1 MLLRGYSPFLKRM
14 IQNIR
19 IVNFLFFSQTKE
31 MGLFH
36 LSDVTKTEINMKYLI
51 KTSPLISCAVV
62 IIILQQL
69 NITSMLLAGG
79 ISIYWIITHIITIHK
94 EKNILKEGNQY
105 FIDSFE
111 NIRTPLTLI
120 HTPLK
125 IVCDNNCPENI
136 KQELSLAIQNID
148 CLNGHLTRLMD
159 LKQLFINSERLD
171 SAEYE
176 LGKFIRNRIDILS
189 THASNNLVELNI
201 KTDFNYASVWFDQ
214 SKISPVIDK
223 FIKNAIDH
231 TEQKKTINLLITSN
245 PENWQIKITD
255 FENKKLVQCYKC
267 KNQQRFKR
275 KEELEYN
282 FARNIFCKRL
292 INMCNGKILIN
303 HSNRTITLKFPSK
316 DSLKSTPKHTC
327 IRIAANPVEE
337 KIDALFGKAPQKRNS
352 VKPTIVLADSNEEFR
367 LYLEER
373 LSENFNVKSFGNGPE
388 ALECIKEEYPDLV
401 VCDLMLHGM
410 YGYELSSRLK
420 TSGETSVIPII
431 LYGSRIDIGQ
441 RNKRES
447 SLADIFLYMPFHIE
461 DLKIEMNVLIK
472 NNRFLRRAF
481 LQKVFGKQFL
491 EGGEGKEED
500 KVLDESNYTFI
511 NQVKDFILR
520 NIDKENLT
528 IDEIASELYMSRTA
542 FFNKWKALTGEA
554 PKYFIY
560 RIRMEKARELLES
573 GRYSVN
579 VLPEMI
585 GLKNLKNFRHKYK
598 EYFGIT
604 PSESIMKKQ

>member
-1 MLLRGYSPFLKRM
+1 
-14 IQNIR
+14 
-19 IVNFLFFSQTKE
+19 
-31 MGLFH
+31 
-36 LSDVTKTEINMKYLI
+36 MKYLI
-51 KTSPLISCAVV
+51 QTSSLISSALA
-62 IIILQQL
+62 ILIFYQL
-69 NITSMLLAGG
+69 NFTSAFLAGV
-79 ISIYWIITHIITIHK
+79 IAIYWIIIHITTIQK
-94 EKNILKEGNQY
+94 ERNLLKEGNQY

-111 NIRTPLTLI
+111 NIRTPLTLV

-125 IVCDNNCPENI
+125 IACNDICLENI
-136 KQELSLAIQNID
+136 RQELSLAIQNID
-148 CLNGHLTRLMD
+148 YLNVHLTRLMD

-171 SAEYE
+171 SSEYE
-176 LGKFIRNRIDILS
+176 LGIFIKNRIDSLQ
-189 THASNNLVELNI
+189 THAANNLVELII
-201 KTDFNYASVWFDQ
+201 KTDFSYASVWFDQ

-231 TEQKKTINLLITSN
+231 TDQKKTITLLISSN
-245 PENWQIKITD
+245 SKNWQIKITD
-255 FENKKLVQCYKC
+255 FESRKLVQCYKC
-267 KNQQRFKR
+267 KNWQLLKR

-282 FARNIFCKRL
+282 FAKNIFCKKL
-292 INMCNGKILIN
+292 IKLCNGKILIN
-303 HSNRTITLKFPSK
+303 HSNRSITLKFPSK
-316 DSLKSTPKHTC
+316 DSPESVSKHTA
-327 IRIAANPVEE
+327 IQIAANPAEE
-337 KIDALFGKAPQKRNS
+337 KIDTLFGKDSQKRNS
-352 VKPTIVLADSNEEFR
+352 AKPVVVLADSNKEFR

-373 LSENFNVKSFGNGPE
+373 LSKDYIVKSFGNGTD

-401 VCDLMLHGM
+401 ICDIMLHGM
-410 YGYELSSRLK
+410 YGNELSSRLK

-441 RNKRES
+441 RSKRES

-472 NNRFLRRAF
+472 NNRFLRKSF
-481 LQKVFGKQFL
+481 LQKIFGKQFL
-491 EGGEGKEED
+491 EVEAEEI
-500 KVLDESNYTFI
+500 LDEGNYDLI
-511 NQVKDFILR
+511 NQVKEFILK

-542 FFNKWKALTGEA
+542 FFTKWKALTGEA
-554 PKYFIY
+554 PKYLIY

-573 GRYSVN
+573 GNYSVS

-604 PSESIMKKQ
+604 PSESITKKQ

>member
-1 MLLRGYSPFLKRM
+1 
-14 IQNIR
+14 
-19 IVNFLFFSQTKE
+19 
-31 MGLFH
+31 
-36 LSDVTKTEINMKYLI
+36 MKYLI
-51 KTSPLISCAVV
+51 QTPSLVSSALAILI
-62 IIILQQL
+62 LYQL
-69 NITSMLLAGG
+69 NCTSILLAGG
-79 ISIYWIITHIITIHK
+79 IAIYWIIIHITTIQK
-94 EKNILKEGNQY
+94 ERNLLKEGNQY

-111 NIRTPLTLI
+111 NIRTPLTLV

-125 IVCDNNCPENI
+125 IACNDICLENI
-136 KQELSLAIQNID
+136 RQELSLAIQNID
-148 CLNGHLTRLMD
+148 YLNVHLTRLMD

-171 SAEYE
+171 SSEYE
-176 LGKFIRNRIDILS
+176 LGIFIKNRIDSLQ
-189 THASNNLVELNI
+189 THAANNLVELNI
-201 KTDFNYASVWFDQ
+201 KTDFSYASVWFDQ

-231 TEQKKTINLLITSN
+231 TDQKKTITLLITSN
-245 PENWQIKITD
+245 SKNWQIKIAD

-267 KNQQRFKR
+267 KNWQLLKR

-282 FARNIFCKRL
+282 FAKNIFCKKL
-292 INMCNGKILIN
+292 IKLCNGKILIN
-303 HSNRTITLKFPSK
+303 HSNRSITLKFPSK
-316 DSLKSTPKHTC
+316 DSPESVSKHTA
-327 IRIAANPVEE
+327 IQIATNPAEE
-337 KIDALFGKAPQKRNS
+337 KIDTLFGKDSQKRNS
-352 VKPTIVLADSNEEFR
+352 AKPVVVLADSNKEFR

-373 LSENFNVKSFGNGPE
+373 LSKDYIVKSFGNGTD

-401 VCDLMLHGM
+401 ICDIMLHGM
-410 YGYELSSRLK
+410 YGNELSSRLK

-441 RNKRES
+441 RSKRES

-472 NNRFLRRAF
+472 NNRFLRKSF
-481 LQKVFGKQFL
+481 LQKIFGKQFL
-491 EGGEGKEED
+491 EVEAEEI
-500 KVLDESNYTFI
+500 LDEGNYDLI
-511 NQVKDFILR
+511 NQVKEFILK

-542 FFNKWKALTGEA
+542 FFTKWKALTGEA
-554 PKYFIY
+554 PKYLIY

-573 GRYSVN
+573 GNYSVS

-604 PSESIMKKQ
+604 PSESITKKQ

>member
-1 MLLRGYSPFLKRM
+1 
-14 IQNIR
+14 
-19 IVNFLFFSQTKE
+19 
-31 MGLFH
+31 
-36 LSDVTKTEINMKYLI
+36 MKYLI
-51 KTSPLISCAVV
+51 QTPSLVSSALAILI
-62 IIILQQL
+62 LYQL
-69 NITSMLLAGG
+69 NCTSILLAGG
-79 ISIYWIITHIITIHK
+79 IAIYWIIIHITTIQK
-94 EKNILKEGNQY
+94 ERNLLKEGNQY

-111 NIRTPLTLI
+111 NIRTPLTLV

-125 IVCDNNCPENI
+125 IACNDICLENI
-136 KQELSLAIQNID
+136 RQELSLAIQNID
-148 CLNGHLTRLMD
+148 YLNVHLTRLMD

-171 SAEYE
+171 SSEYE
-176 LGKFIRNRIDILS
+176 LGIFIKNRIDSLQ
-189 THASNNLVELNI
+189 THAANNLVELII
-201 KTDFNYASVWFDQ
+201 KTDFSYASVWFDQ

-231 TEQKKTINLLITSN
+231 TDQKKTITLLITSN
-245 PENWQIKITD
+245 SKNWQIKIAD

-267 KNQQRFKR
+267 KNWQLLKR

-282 FARNIFCKRL
+282 FAKNIFCKKL
-292 INMCNGKILIN
+292 IKLCNGKILIN
-303 HSNRTITLKFPSK
+303 HSNRSITLKFPSK
-316 DSLKSTPKHTC
+316 DSPESVSKHTA
-327 IRIAANPVEE
+327 IQIAANPAEE
-337 KIDALFGKAPQKRNS
+337 KIDTLFGKDSQKRNS
-352 VKPTIVLADSNEEFR
+352 AKPVVVLADSNKEFR

-373 LSENFNVKSFGNGPE
+373 LSKDYIVKSFGNGTD

-401 VCDLMLHGM
+401 ICDIMLHGM
-410 YGYELSSRLK
+410 YGNELSSRLK

-441 RNKRES
+441 RSKRES

-472 NNRFLRRAF
+472 NNRFLRKSF
-481 LQKVFGKQFL
+481 LQKIFGKQFL
-491 EGGEGKEED
+491 EVEAEEI
-500 KVLDESNYTFI
+500 LDEGNYDLI
-511 NQVKDFILR
+511 NQVKEFILK

-542 FFNKWKALTGEA
+542 FFTKWKALTGEA
-554 PKYFIY
+554 PKYLIY

-573 GRYSVN
+573 GNYSVS

-604 PSESIMKKQ
+604 PSESITKKQ

>member
-1 MLLRGYSPFLKRM
+1 
-14 IQNIR
+14 
-19 IVNFLFFSQTKE
+19 
-31 MGLFH
+31 
-36 LSDVTKTEINMKYLI
+36 MKYLI
-51 KTSPLISCAVV
+51 QTPSLVSSALAILI
-62 IIILQQL
+62 LYQL
-69 NITSMLLAGG
+69 NCTSILLAGG
-79 ISIYWIITHIITIHK
+79 IAIYWIIIHITTIQK
-94 EKNILKEGNQY
+94 ERNLLKEGNQY

-111 NIRTPLTLI
+111 NIRTPLTLV

-125 IVCDNNCPENI
+125 IACNDICLENI
-136 KQELSLAIQNID
+136 RQELSLAIQNID
-148 CLNGHLTRLMD
+148 YLNVHLTRLMD

-171 SAEYE
+171 SSEYE
-176 LGKFIRNRIDILS
+176 LGIFIKNRIDSLQ
-189 THASNNLVELNI
+189 THAANNLVELNI
-201 KTDFNYASVWFDQ
+201 KTDFSYASVWFDQ

-231 TEQKKTINLLITSN
+231 TDQKKTITLLISSN
-245 PENWQIKITD
+245 AKNWQIKIAD
-255 FENKKLVQCYKC
+255 FESRKLVQCYKC
-267 KNQQRFKR
+267 KNWQLLKR

-282 FARNIFCKRL
+282 FAKNIFCKKL
-292 INMCNGKILIN
+292 IKLCNGKILIN
-303 HSNRTITLKFPSK
+303 HSNRSITLKFPSK
-316 DSLKSTPKHTC
+316 DSPESVSKHTA
-327 IRIAANPVEE
+327 IQIAANPAEE
-337 KIDALFGKAPQKRNS
+337 KIDTLFGKDSQKRNS
-352 VKPTIVLADSNEEFR
+352 AKPVVVLADSNKEFR

-373 LSENFNVKSFGNGPE
+373 LSKDYIVKSFGNGTD

-401 VCDLMLHGM
+401 ICDIMLHGM
-410 YGYELSSRLK
+410 YGNELSSRLK

-441 RNKRES
+441 RSKRES

-472 NNRFLRRAF
+472 NNRFLRKSF
-481 LQKVFGKQFL
+481 LQKIFGKQFL
-491 EGGEGKEED
+491 EVEAEEI
-500 KVLDESNYTFI
+500 LDEGNYDLI
-511 NQVKDFILR
+511 NQVKEFILK

-542 FFNKWKALTGEA
+542 FFTKWKALTGEA
-554 PKYFIY
+554 PKYLIY

-573 GRYSVN
+573 GNYSVS

-604 PSESIMKKQ
+604 PSESITKKQ

>member
-1 MLLRGYSPFLKRM
+1 MTSLKN
-14 IQNIR
+14 Q
-19 IVNFLFFSQTKE
+19 
-31 MGLFH
+31 
-36 LSDVTKTEINMKYLI
+36 INMKYLI
-51 KTSPLISCAVV
+51 QTSSLISSALA
-62 IIILQQL
+62 ILILYQL
-69 NITSMLLAGG
+69 NFTSAVLAGA
-79 ISIYWIITHIITIHK
+79 IAIYWIIIHITTIQK
-94 EKNILKEGNQY
+94 ERNLLKEGNQY

-111 NIRTPLTLI
+111 NIRTPLTLV

-125 IVCDNNCPENI
+125 IACNDICLENI
-136 KQELSLAIQNID
+136 RQELSLAIQNID
-148 CLNGHLTRLMD
+148 YLNVHLTRLMD

-171 SAEYE
+171 SSEYE
-176 LGKFIRNRIDILS
+176 LGIFIKNRIDSLQ
-189 THASNNLVELNI
+189 THAANNLVELNI
-201 KTDFNYASVWFDQ
+201 KTDFSYASVWFDQ

-231 TEQKKTINLLITSN
+231 TDQKKTITLLITSN
-245 PENWQIKITD
+245 SQNWQIKIAD
-255 FENKKLVQCYKC
+255 FENEKLVQCYKC
-267 KNQQRFKR
+267 KNWQLLKR

-282 FARNIFCKRL
+282 FAKNIFCKKL
-292 INMCNGKILIN
+292 IKLCNGKILIN
-303 HSNRTITLKFPSK
+303 HSNRSITLKFPSK
-316 DSLKSTPKHTC
+316 DSPESVSKHTA
-327 IRIAANPVEE
+327 IQIASNPIEE
-337 KIDALFGKAPQKRNS
+337 KIDTLFGKDSQKRIS
-352 VKPTIVLADSNEEFR
+352 TKPLVVLADSNKEFR

-373 LSENFNVKSFGNGPE
+373 LSKDYIVKSFGNGTD

-401 VCDLMLHGM
+401 ICDIMLHGM
-410 YGYELSSRLK
+410 YGNELSSRLK

-441 RNKRES
+441 RSKRES

-472 NNRFLRRAF
+472 NNRFLRKSF
-481 LQKVFGKQFL
+481 LQKIFGKQFL
-491 EGGEGKEED
+491 EVEEEEIF
-500 KVLDESNYTFI
+500 DESSYDLI
-511 NQVKDFILR
+511 NQVKEFILR

-542 FFNKWKALTGEA
+542 FFTKWKALTGEA
-554 PKYFIY
+554 PKYLIY

-573 GRYSVN
+573 GNYSVS

-604 PSESIMKKQ
+604 PSESITKKQ